1 MSDTPNT
8 FSERLQAFWHGR
20 RDPWLALWTIPL
32 SWLFAALAALRRA
45 AFACG
50 LLRREQLPVPVVVV
64 GNIHVGGAGKT
75 PLTLALLAKL
85 RAAGLHPGVISRGYG
100 GAARQAQTVRADDD
114 PSQVGDEP
122 LLYAQAGFAVA
133 IGRRRSEAGR
143 ALLAAHPEVNV
154 ILADDGLQHYALA
167 RDIEL
172 AVVDG
177 GRGFGTGRLLPAGP
191 LREPVSRLA
200 HVDAIVVNGEATPAG
215 LPGHPR
221 CFHMH
226 LQPGALYRL
235 AQPEQTAQAAAFAG
249 QRLVALAGIGH
260 PQRFFATLRQQG
272 LTPTRCLAFADHHA
286 FTAADLPDDADAIVI
301 TSKDAVKWRAL
312 DNGKLWVLP
321 VTAQLDP
328 ELADWLV
335 STLKELLHGQ
345 QAA

>member
-1 MSDTPNT
+1 MIRPSFSD
-8 FSERLQAFWHGR
+8 RLQAFWYGQ
-20 RDPWLALWTIPL
+20 RDPLLAVLTRPL
-32 SWLFAALAALRRA
+32 SWLFGLLASLRRA
-45 AFACG
+45 LFRLGILSCA
-50 LLRREQLPVPVVVV
+50 RLPVPVVVV

-75 PLTLALLAKL
+75 PLTLTLLAEL
-85 RAAGLHPGVISRGYG
+85 RAAGFHPGVISRGYG
-100 GAARQAQTVRADDD
+100 GAAQHAQSVGAKDS
-114 PSQVGDEP
+114 PAQVGDEP

-191 LREPVSRLA
+191 LREPISRLA
-200 HVDAIVVNGEATPAG
+200 RVDAIVVNGDSTPAS
-215 LPGHPR
+215 LPAHPR
-221 CFHMH
+221 CFHMR

-235 AQPEQTAQAAAFAG
+235 SDPATHCAPAELDG
-249 QRLVALAGIGH
+249 RVVALAGIGH
-260 PQRFFATLRQQG
+260 PQRFFDTLRQQG
-272 LTPTRCLAFADHHA
+272 LTPARCLAFADHHA
-286 FTAADLPDDADAIVI
+286 FTAADLPSDADAIVI

-328 ELADWLV
+328 ELADWLI
-335 STLKELLHGQ
+335 STLKELRHGQ

>member
-1 MSDTPNT
+1 MSDSPST
-8 FSERLQAFWHGR
+8 FAERLQAFWHGR
-20 RDPWLALWTIPL
+20 RDPWLALWTLPL
-32 SWLFAALAALRRA
+32 SWLFAALAGLRRA

-50 LLRREQLPVPVVVV
+50 LLRRERLPVPVVVV

-75 PLTLALLAKL
+75 PLTLALLAEL

-100 GAARQAQTVRADDD
+100 GAARQAQAVHARDD
-114 PSQVGDEP
+114 PAQVGDEP

-200 HVDAIVVNGEATPAG
+200 RVDAVVVNGDAAPPDLPA
-215 LPGHPR
+215 HPR
-221 CFHMH
+221 CFHMR
-226 LQPGALYRL
+226 LQPGALYQL
-235 AQPEQTAQAAAFAG
+235 SQPARRCAPADLPG
-249 QRLVALAGIGH
+249 RVVALAGIGH
-260 PQRFFATLRQQG
+260 PQRFFDTLRQQG
-272 LTPTRCLAFADHHA
+272 LTPARCLAFADHHA
-286 FTAADLPDDADAIVI
+286 FTAADLPVDADAVVI
-301 TSKDAVKWRAL
+301 TSKDAVKWQAL

-321 VTAQLDP
+321 VTAQLDAG
-328 ELADWLV
+328 LVSWLV
-335 STLKELLHGQ
+335 STLKELRHGQ

>member
-1 MSDTPNT
+1 MPDSSNT
-8 FSERLQAFWHGR
+8 FADRLQAFWHGR
-20 RDPWLALWTIPL
+20 HDPWLACWTIPL

-45 AFACG
+45 AFAGG
-50 LLRREQLPVPVVVV
+50 LWRRQHLPVPVVVV

-75 PLTLALLAKL
+75 PLTLALLAEL
-85 RAAGLHPGVISRGYG
+85 RAAGLRPGVISRGYG
-100 GAARQAQTVRADDD
+100 GSARQAQPVCASDD
-114 PSQVGDEP
+114 PAQVGDEP

-143 ALLAAHPEVNV
+143 VLLAAHPEVDV

-191 LREPVSRLA
+191 LREPVRRLA
-200 HVDAIVVNGEATPAG
+200 QVGAIVVNGEAAPPG
-215 LPGHPR
+215 LPAHPR
-221 CFHMH
+221 CFHMR
-226 LQPGALYRL
+226 LRPDLLYRL
-235 AQPEQTAQAAAFAG
+235 SAPHTRCAPSALAG
-249 QRLVALAGIGH
+249 RVVALAGIGH
-260 PQRFFATLRQQG
+260 PQRFFDTLRQQG
-272 LTPTRCLAFADHHA
+272 LTPARCLAFADHHA
-286 FTAADLPDDADAIVI
+286 FTAADLPADADAVVI

-321 VTAQLDP
+321 VTAHLDAG
-328 ELADWLV
+328 LVHWLV
-335 STLKELLHGQ
+335 STLKELRHGQ